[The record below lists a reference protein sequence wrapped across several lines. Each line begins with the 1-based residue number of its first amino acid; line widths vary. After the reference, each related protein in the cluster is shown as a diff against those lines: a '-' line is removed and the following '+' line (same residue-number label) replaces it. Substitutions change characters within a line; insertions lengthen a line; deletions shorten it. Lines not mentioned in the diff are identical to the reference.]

1 MNFCR
6 FRKTVLALSG
16 GVRVGAGG
24 WGVAS
29 SVDMKPTNMH
39 TPRSGFTQ
47 TTEYPASSRWTFY
60 DDSTASLSCECE
72 HFSRRGVAAPLS
84 HTQAHEQSHARARS
98 ICDRFPRPLECV
110 CMGTRVFYACVA
122 GRTLSDTISNVGLNK
137 DAVITIHANESKFIT
152 QQCLTVLEVR
162 PLIGPE

>member
-1 MNFCR
+1 MDACATRRGPRMGKGIPGASGVGSGYAQTEIVYVYNECYSLHRSNPSPVFQGGSWMNFCR
-6 FRKTVLALSG
+6 FRKTVLALFG

-60 DDSTASLSCECE
+60 DDSTASHSCECE
-72 HFSRRGVAAPLS
+72 HFSRRGVAAPL
-84 HTQAHEQSHARARS
+84 AHAGARAIARARAL
-98 ICDRFPRPLECV
+98 DL
-110 CMGTRVFYACVA
+110 
-122 GRTLSDTISNVGLNK
+122 
-137 DAVITIHANESKFIT
+137 
-152 QQCLTVLEVR
+152 
-162 PLIGPE
+162 